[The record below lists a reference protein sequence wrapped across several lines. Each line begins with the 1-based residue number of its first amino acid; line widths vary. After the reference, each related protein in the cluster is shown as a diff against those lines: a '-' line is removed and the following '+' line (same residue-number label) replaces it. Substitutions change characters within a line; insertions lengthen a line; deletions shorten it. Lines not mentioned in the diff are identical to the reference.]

1 MDDLKRAVRRY
12 ADQHADSEG
21 FTQTAVAGVRL
32 MRFSAPRGPMPSI
45 YRPLVCMVLQGVKE
59 VTVGSHVQH
68 FTPGRS
74 AIVGVDLPV
83 VGRVLQA
90 SSDEPYLAI
99 SIELD
104 WAILQEVAAEL
115 TTPVGGSA
123 PTGAPLFIEGTDDAA
138 LDCARRL
145 MKVADSPR
153 AARVLRPAI
162 MRELY
167 FWLLSGE
174 HGAAM
179 RQIAQPNGH
188 ARRIARVIELMR
200 AEFPAAIPVERL
212 ADVAG
217 MSQSAFF
224 RSFKA
229 LTLVS
234 PLQFQK
240 RLRLIE
246 ARRLMATNGLAA
258 TQAAFEVGYE
268 SVSQF
273 TREYHRMFGAPP
285 RRHVSDAA
293 PQPAALTART
303 ARFSVVP
310 KKPDGPA
317 AAHRVSSGQQ
327 PRPADLAS
335 AAQAPPA

>member
-1 MDDLKRAVRRY
+1 MDDLKLAARRY
-12 ADQHADSEG
+12 ADQYADSDG
-21 FTQTAVAGVRL
+21 FAQTAVAGVRV
-32 MRFSAPRGPMPSI
+32 MRFGAPRGPMPSI
-45 YRPLVCMVLQGVKE
+45 YRPLVCIVLQGVKE
-59 VTVGSHVQH
+59 VTAGSHVQL

-90 SSDEPYLAI
+90 SLEEPYLAI

-115 TTPVGGSA
+115 AAPVGGSA
-123 PTGAPLFIEGTDDAA
+123 PSGAPLFMEATDDAA

-145 MKVADSPR
+145 MKAADNPR

-162 MRELY
+162 MRELH

-174 HGAAM
+174 HAAAM
-179 RQIAQPNGH
+179 RRIAQPDGH
-188 ARRIARVIELMR
+188 ARRIARAIELIR
-200 AEFPAAIPVERL
+200 AEFPAAVPVGRL
-212 ADVAG
+212 SDVAG
-217 MSQSAFF
+217 MSPSAFF
-224 RSFKA
+224 RSFKEI
-229 LTLVS
+229 TQVS

-285 RRHVSDAA
+285 RRHVGDVT
-293 PQPAALTART
+293 PQPAALTVPT
-303 ARFSVVP
+303 ARFS
-310 KKPDGPA
+310 A
-317 AAHRVSSGQQ
+317 A
-327 PRPADLAS
+327 PN
-335 AAQAPPA
+335 

>member
-1 MDDLKRAVRRY
+1 MHDLKVAVRRY
-12 ADQHADSEG
+12 ADQRADSDG
-21 FTQTAVAGVRL
+21 FAQTAAAGVRV
-32 MRFSAPRGPMPSI
+32 MRFSAPRGSMPSI

-59 VTVGSHVQH
+59 VTAGSHVQH

-90 SSDEPYLAI
+90 SADEPYLAI

-115 TTPVGGSA
+115 ATPVSGSV
-123 PTGAPLFIEGTDDAA
+123 PTGAPLFIEGTNEAA

-145 MKVADSPR
+145 MKAADNPR

-162 MRELY
+162 MRELH

-174 HGAAM
+174 HAAAM
-179 RQIAQPNGH
+179 RQIAHPDGQ
-188 ARRIARVIELMR
+188 ARRIARAIELMR
-200 AEFPAAIPVERL
+200 ADFPATIPVERL

-217 MSQSAFF
+217 MSPSAFF

-229 LTLVS
+229 LTQIS

-246 ARRLMATNGLAA
+246 ARRLMATNGLAS

-285 RRHVSDAA
+285 RRHVGDVAA
-293 PQPAALTART
+293 QPAALTTPT
-303 ARFSVVP
+303 ARFSTVP
-310 KKPDGPA
+310 
-317 AAHRVSSGQQ
+317 H
-327 PRPADLAS
+327 
-335 AAQAPPA
+335 